1 MVIGK
6 DKPVTIDGTNGT
18 VSGLTNTTWDP
29 NTTYTGGQAA
39 TQEQL
44 KSVSDV
50 VQNGW
55 NIQANTDTAT
65 KVAPGDTVK
74 FIDGE
79 NIKLPVQVMILPLL
93 RQKT

>member
-1 MVIGK
+1 VKLADTVVVGK
-6 DKPVTIDGTNGT
+6 DKPVTIDGANGT

-55 NIQANTDTAT
+55 NIQANTDAAT
-65 KVAPGDTVK
+65 KVAP
-74 FIDGE
+74 
-79 NIKLPVQVMILPLL
+79 
-93 RQKT
+93 